1 MSSAHA
7 LHHRQRGVTL
17 IELMV
22 SLVIGLFLTLAVY
35 TVMGNFESRRR
46 TNTAGSE
53 LDKAGALAMA
63 QIDRRLR
70 SAGSGFAQ
78 ASSFAYGCALHA
90 AKSGE
95 QILPVKTALAA
106 PFASVKPGDSGV
118 FRLAPALILPG
129 QTKPA
134 SSGKTSDVLVIMAS
148 AAAWGGVPAPFT
160 EVASTDELK
169 KTDVLTL
176 ANTLPFSA
184 NDLVL
189 LSDEQPAE
197 AGGMAPCL
205 VTQVSA
211 SASTGSAT
219 ASLALGGN
227 WYAAKVDQ
235 TAVTGYSE
243 TGTATVL
250 GNVGLGRLPEF
261 VLVGV
266 GDNNTLYTHDL
277 LQTTDTPL
285 QATAEGVFELH
296 ALYGIDTDA
305 DNKVDQ
311 WVSPSASK
319 SGYELS
325 DLSDGSSAAAGKLR
339 NIKAIRVGLILRT
352 ALPERDEVSAASVT
366 LFNDLNGL
374 THTRDLTSSE
384 RHYRY
389 RTLEST
395 IPLRNN
401 IL

>member
-1 MSSAHA
+1 MRRAHA
-7 LHHRQRGVTL
+7 LLPRQRGVTL

-90 AKSGE
+90 AKSGV
-95 QILPVKTALAA
+95 QILPAKTALAA
-106 PFASVKPGDSGV
+106 PFASVNPGASGV

-129 QTKPA
+129 QTKPGG
-134 SSGKTSDVLVIMAS
+134 SGKTSDVLVIMAS

-160 EVASTDELK
+160 EAASTDELK
-169 KTDVLTL
+169 KTNVLTL
-176 ANTLPFSA
+176 ANTLPFSP

-197 AGGMAPCL
+197 AGGVAPCL

-219 ASLALGGN
+219 SSLALAGD

-243 TGTATVL
+243 TGTATAL

-266 GDNNTLYTHDL
+266 GDNNSLYTHDL

-296 ALYGIDTDA
+296 ALYGIDTTA
-305 DNKVDQ
+305 DNKVDR
-311 WVSPSASK
+311 WVSPSASG
-319 SGYELS
+319 SGYALS
-325 DLSDGSSAAAGKLR
+325 DLSDGSLEAAGKLR

>member
-1 MSSAHA
+1 MSRVHV
-7 LHHRQRGVTL
+7 LLHRQRGVTL

-22 SLVIGLFLTLAVY
+22 SLVIGLLLTLAVY

-148 AAAWGGVPAPFT
+148 AAAWGGVPVPFT
-160 EVASTDELK
+160 EAAT
-169 KTDVLTL
+169 TDVLTL

-184 NDLVL
+184 SDLVL
-189 LSDEQPAE
+189 LSDQQPAE

-352 ALPERDEVSAASVT
+352 AMPERDEVSAASVT

-374 THTRDLTSSE
+374 THTRTLESSE